1 MPTYNYI
8 FASGGTSINKNP
20 KESFKELFQ
29 ENLTDLFSASSTWQ
43 TIEEEVPF
51 GSGEFQE
58 VNVRVNR
65 AIQSSTADKKGDD
78 WKLILFEDLNHATG
92 LGYRYRFSDNDWIVI
107 NSEIVLNLAASA
119 TVRRCNNV
127 LRWIDTNGAYYE
139 VPCVIDM
146 PIEQTRDYTAVTSA
160 IVTPM
165 GVIQVTCQ
173 HNSSSNKIKPNQRF
187 LFGNA
192 GNWTAWKVS
201 GGGIQNYNNTKTADN
216 TSAGFIV
223 LSMERNYDNVDS
235 DDLTNGVARIEGD
248 VYAITLNKA
257 TLGIGVAQTSQLLAT
272 VKLNG
277 ETVTRTVLW
286 SIDTTSKATVST
298 SGLVTG
304 LVAGTATI
312 TCALSGNEDVHAH
325 CALTVSASASDV
337 YDVRVSPTTNYVLE
351 GATQTFDV
359 YLFKND
365 ASQSAIFTF
374 TMLTNSIPT
383 TSYTYTVL
391 NDNQFRIKNIVKY
404 LVEPIIIRCV
414 SGSYTKDVSIL
425 LKGKW

>member
-1 MPTYNYI
+1 
-8 FASGGTSINKNP
+8 
-20 KESFKELFQ
+20 
-29 ENLTDLFSASSTWQ
+29 
-43 TIEEEVPF
+43 
-51 GSGEFQE
+51 
-58 VNVRVNR
+58 
-65 AIQSSTADKKGDD
+65 
-78 WKLILFEDLNHATG
+78 
-92 LGYRYRFSDNDWIVI
+92 
-107 NSEIVLNLAASA
+107 
-119 TVRRCNNV
+119 
-127 LRWIDTNGAYYE
+127 
-139 VPCVIDM
+139 
-146 PIEQTRDYTAVTSA
+146 
-160 IVTPM
+160 
-165 GVIQVTCQ
+165 
-173 HNSSSNKIKPNQRF
+173 
-187 LFGNA
+187 
-192 GNWTAWKVS
+192 
-201 GGGIQNYNNTKTADN
+201 
-216 TSAGFIV
+216 
-223 LSMERNYDNVDS
+223 MERNYDNVDS